1 MKNTAS
7 QNSHICILGAGIVG
21 LASAWQLHQQGHR
34 VTVID
39 QGQPGSGASGAN
51 GAQLSYSYV
60 QPMADPSIW
69 RQLPKL
75 LLSKN
80 SPLKIRWQA
89 DVEQWQWV
97 LAFMAAC
104 RTDVSRRTSESLL
117 SLAAESRQV
126 LEQFLDTTRMDCRF
140 SSTGKLVLYA
150 DNKSFDSAIQHMLWQ
165 RELGSQQEALSAKQ
179 VVAVE
184 PALTHYVPN
193 FVGAIHTPSECAI
206 DCHQLTQQL
215 AKHLMDQGVRFM
227 LGGAVEHLERHGH
240 RVVAV
245 HMARSVVRADAFVLS
260 TGAGT
265 SKLARTVGVSL
276 PVYPIKGYSLTL
288 DVSSMVGDAPTVNVT
303 DAKRKVVFARLGDQ
317 LRVAGMA
324 ELVGHGSDIPSD
336 RIASLMS
343 STRAVFPNAVIP
355 SSELRPWTGLRPATP
370 NGLPILGRVNKGP
383 ENLWLNTGHGPLGL
397 TLAFGSA
404 QRLGK
409 LIEQA
414 G

>member
-1 MKNTAS
+1 MKNVAS
-7 QNSHICILGAGIVG
+7 QHSEVCVLGAGVVG
-21 LASAWQLHQQGHR
+21 LASAWQLHRQGHR

-60 QPMADPSIW
+60 QPLADPSLW

-89 DVEQWQWV
+89 DSDQWRWA

-126 LEQFLDTTRMDCRF
+126 LEQVLEETHLDCRF

-150 DNKSFDSAIQHMLWQ
+150 DNNSFESAIQHMLWQ
-165 RELGSQQEALSAKQ
+165 RELGSQQEALSPKQ
-179 VVAVE
+179 VVSVE
-184 PALTHYVPN
+184 PALVHYAPHY
-193 FVGAIHTPSECAI
+193 VGAIHTPSECAI
-206 DCHQLTQQL
+206 DCLQLTQKL
-215 AKHLMDQGVRFM
+215 AQHLRDQGVRFV
-227 LGGAVEHLERHGH
+227 LGGAVDHLERHGH
-240 RVVAV
+240 RVVAA
-245 HMARSVVRADAFVLS
+245 HMAGSVVRAEAFVLA
-260 TGAGT
+260 TGSGT
-265 SKLARTVGVSL
+265 PRLARTVGVSL
-276 PVYPIKGYSLTL
+276 PIYPIKGYSLTL
-288 DVSSMVGDAPTVNVT
+288 DVAPLPGAAPTVNVT

-324 ELVGHGSDIPSD
+324 ELVGHRLDIPAD
-336 RIASLMS
+336 RVASLMS
-343 STRAVFPNAVIP
+343 STRAVFPNAVMP
-355 SSELRPWTGLRPATP
+355 TSEVRPWTGLRPATP
-370 NGLPILGRVNKGP
+370 NGLPILGRVSKGP
-383 ENLWLNTGHGPLGL
+383 ENLWLNTGHGSLGL